1 MSEELKTA
9 EKQEQEI
16 SSQLSMRRLILPV
29 LLGLAAAGWLMWR
42 TLDEVKFVQVPQ
54 GQAAQWEWVD
64 GNANGAIDF
73 SDPEDFAPS
82 ETGTYLC
89 KTSWQLLGEQ
99 EFDAWAVWALVGAL
113 LMVLLREVGYTYR
126 MRVLTDKQLSW
137 KQSFQVVMLWEF
149 SSALTPSVVGGS
161 GVAIYF
167 LNKEGLNLGKATATI
182 FVTAMMDELFYI
194 LSVPIVFLLI
204 GGDAL
209 YPADWS
215 DGSFGQGAVQT
226 LFYLGYGF
234 IVLLTLTITS
244 SLFLFPR
251 RLKRLL
257 MRLFSLPILRRWRK
271 DITQAGQEIE
281 IASVELKGRP
291 ASYWAKAMGSTVLSW
306 TARFV
311 TLNFI
316 IMAFVGPIGQGV
328 VYGRQM
334 VMWVIMLISPTP
346 GSSGVAEYFFSIF
359 FADIVTIGA
368 QVLLI
373 ALLWRFLTYFIY
385 LIMGAL
391 ILPRWYRRVQ
401 GNKAPTAAG

>member
-9 EKQEQEI
+9 EQQEQEI

-42 TLDEVKFVQVPQ
+42 TLDEVKFVQVSQ
-54 GQAAQWEWVD
+54 GQTAQWEWVD
-64 GNANGAIDF
+64 GNANGTIDF

-82 ETGTYLC
+82 ETGTYLR

-113 LMVLLREVGYTYR
+113 LMVILREAGYTYR

-291 ASYWAKAMGSTVLSW
+291 ASYWVKAMGSTVLSW

-316 IMAFVGPIGQGV
+316 IMAFVGPINHGV

-401 GNKAPTAAG
+401 RKKASTAAG

>member
-9 EKQEQEI
+9 EQQEQEI

-42 TLDEVKFVQVPQ
+42 TLDEVKFVQVPE
-54 GQAAQWEWVD
+54 GQTAQWEWVD
-64 GNANGAIDF
+64 GNANGAVDF

-82 ETGTYLC
+82 ETGTYLR

-99 EFDAWAVWALVGAL
+99 RFDAWAIWALVGAL
-113 LMVLLREVGYTYR
+113 MMVVVREAGYTYR
-126 MRVLTDKQLSW
+126 LRVLTDKQLSW
-137 KQSFQVVMLWEF
+137 KQAFQVVVLWEF

-167 LNKEGLNLGKATATI
+167 LNKEGLNLGKSTATI

-316 IMAFVGPIGQGV
+316 IMAFVGPINHGV

-401 GNKAPTAAG
+401 GNKASTAAG